1 MSTTKNEREHVRKP
15 RDEKVVFQITSSAHD
30 TLPPGTVVRCST
42 RDISPQG
49 LRIQLDRPLSKG
61 SQLELSVEVLG
72 LPGIFFLAGE
82 VKWCKVLDESKR
94 NLVGVELR
102 ERQSDD
108 LKLWRGLINRW
119 SLLNY
124 DFERA

>member
-1 MSTTKNEREHVRKP
+1 MSAAKNEREHVRKP
-15 RDEKVVFQITSSAHD
+15 QDKKVVFQITSSAHD

-42 RDISPQG
+42 RDISPNG

-72 LPGIFFLAGE
+72 LPGIYFLAGE
-82 VKWCKVLDESKR
+82 VKWCKVLDEIKQ

-124 DFERA
+124 DLERA

>member
-1 MSTTKNEREHVRKP
+1 MSATKNEREHVRKP

-42 RDISPQG
+42 RDISPKG
-49 LRIQLDRPLSKG
+49 LRIQPDRPLSKG

-108 LKLWRGLINRW
+108 LKLWRGLMNRW
-119 SLLNY
+119 SLY
-124 DFERA
+124 SCDFEQA

>member
-1 MSTTKNEREHVRKP
+1 MSATKNEREHVRKP
-15 RDEKVVFQITSSAHD
+15 RDEKIVFQITSSAHD

-42 RDISPQG
+42 RDISPKG
-49 LRIQLDRPLSKG
+49 LRIQPDRPLSKG

-82 VKWCKVLDESKR
+82 VKWCKVLGESKR

-108 LKLWRGLINRW
+108 LKLWRGLMNRW
-119 SLLNY
+119 SLY
-124 DFERA
+124 SCDFEQA